1 MFLTARTFRGHVFIS
16 STTTEEAWYPL
27 ALSARNHAIKRNA
40 LRDQS
45 FHPMPRGIEWG
56 SKGIESPLRG
66 AGKIWDPEE
75 IGPVI
80 HELIPAL
87 IAGTAGYLHP
97 F

>member
-1 MFLTARTFRGHVFIS
+1 MFSSPVRQQKKRGTLLRLVHGTTRSNAKRYEIS
-16 STTTEEAWYPL
+16 F
-27 ALSARNHAIKRNA
+27 
-40 LRDQS
+40 